1 MNKISFKS
9 IRTRLTSWFLFLALI
24 PLLVVLVLTY
34 FQRVHAIEEQTIDKL
49 TAIRNLKVQQLT
61 RWIDERSGDLKV
73 ISGDFETRELENIFE
88 KKSKSPQDLEKI
100 EEVRELFK
108 RFHRNY
114 NDYKELFFID
124 AHTGLIEISTNQEY
138 VGANK
143 SHNLLYTEPLSTGDI
158 FIKDIHK
165 SSTTNQIEMT
175 FSIPVLGMTYNKD
188 IIGVLVLRIDLEHFL
203 YDLLGNKVGLGET
216 GETLI
221 VNNDVVAL
229 NELRWYENA
238 PLNLIIDA
246 EAAVYAAQGKT
257 GITETTDYRG
267 EKILAAYTYIP
278 QTKWGF
284 VCKQDLYEL
293 HTPIR
298 KMLINFVIIFLL
310 SGIVISFFTLL
321 QSKSISKPIIQM
333 NEVAKKMQDGDYSIR
348 NPIISKDELG
358 SLAAAFNNMAD
369 ATESR
374 LDIQQYVTDISETMI
389 TQSSMQDFGSALL
402 KILMNITNANMCTF
416 YILNE
421 ATSQYEHFASI
432 GANQELLRSF
442 DAVNPEGEFGNAVSE
457 KKIIYLNNISNETIF
472 RYRTTAGDL
481 IPKEIITIPVIID
494 KAVVA
499 LISLACLNKFKADT
513 YDVLQQSMIGIST
526 SYSNLLASE
535 RTRILAEHLSQIN
548 QQLEAQTEE
557 LQEQSEEMQ
566 SQTEELQHT
575 TEELQEQNLELD
587 MQRKQVE
594 EANRLKSEFLSNMS
608 HELRT
613 PLNSIMALSRV
624 LIMQAKDKLSTEENS
639 YLEIVERNGK
649 QLLSLINDI
658 LDLSKI
664 EAGKMEMYPTVFSL
678 NGMLT
683 NIKDSLQPLAKGKDL
698 NFTLDIAESL
708 PQIETDE
715 AKLRQILQN
724 IVGNAVKFTET
735 GGVDINVNHDFENI
749 KIVVKD
755 TGIGILT
762 ESLPY
767 IFEEFRQVDGTSSRP
782 YEGTGLGLAI
792 AAKLVKA
799 LNGDLY
805 AESELGNGSTFT
817 ITIPIKWHTITELQN
832 TIISKPGN
840 ISKEIFSPTT
850 KLSNKNDKT
859 ILVID
864 DNPQF
869 IEHISKYLEI
879 AGYYT
884 ISTTSGKEALSLAEK
899 HHPFAITLDVVMP
912 EMDGWEVLQELK
924 RNNKTNDI
932 PVIVVSISVDRETGF
947 AMGAIGFIQKPID
960 KTLLVSEIKKLHDCP
975 DMIMIVDDNDFD
987 RVNMSEFIKAENI
1000 NTIMASNGKECIDL
1014 LKENIPDVLVLDL
1027 VMPEMNGFQVLS
1039 EIRKTKKT
1047 KDLPIIIVTAKD
1059 LNTEESK
1066 LLSGKVSSVLSKS
1079 ESTPV
1084 ELYHE
1089 IKRILAELEEIA
1101 QKPDKKDLAP
1111 RILIVEDNE
1120 SVIIQLQAILKEKYN
1135 VNVAKGG
1142 KQALDF
1148 VSHTIPD
1155 GIILDLMMP
1164 DVDGFE
1170 VLENIRNKDETREI
1184 PVLILT
1190 AKDLTKDDLAKLSA
1204 NNIQQLVQKGDVDI
1218 TELMHKIKLMFEPAG
1233 KPKKIDITEIGD
1245 VHQKAKVRKKKIVG
1259 LPKVL
1264 IVEDNPDSMITIKAI
1279 LGNKYALLEAE
1290 DGEKGLNKIVNE
1302 KPDLVLLDI
1311 SLPEMDGFEVL
1322 KNVKKSEELKD
1333 IPLIAVTARAMIEEK
1348 KVILAAGFDDYVSK
1362 PIDNKKLLKAIE
1374 KWLGKE

>member
-1 MNKISFKS
+1 
-9 IRTRLTSWFLFLALI
+9 
-24 PLLVVLVLTY
+24 
-34 FQRVHAIEEQTIDKL
+34 
-49 TAIRNLKVQQLT
+49 
-61 RWIDERSGDLKV
+61 
-73 ISGDFETRELENIFE
+73 
-88 KKSKSPQDLEKI
+88 
-100 EEVRELFK
+100 
-108 RFHRNY
+108 
-114 NDYKELFFID
+114 
-124 AHTGLIEISTNQEY
+124 
-138 VGANK
+138 
-143 SHNLLYTEPLSTGDI
+143 
-158 FIKDIHK
+158 
-165 SSTTNQIEMT
+165 
-175 FSIPVLGMTYNKD
+175 
-188 IIGVLVLRIDLEHFL
+188 
-203 YDLLGNKVGLGET
+203 
-216 GETLI
+216 
-221 VNNDVVAL
+221 
-229 NELRWYENA
+229 
-238 PLNLIIDA
+238 
-246 EAAVYAAQGKT
+246 
-257 GITETTDYRG
+257 
-267 EKILAAYTYIP
+267 
-278 QTKWGF
+278 
-284 VCKQDLYEL
+284 
-293 HTPIR
+293 
-298 KMLINFVIIFLL
+298 
-310 SGIVISFFTLL
+310 
-321 QSKSISKPIIQM
+321 
-333 NEVAKKMQDGDYSIR
+333 
-348 NPIISKDELG
+348 
-358 SLAAAFNNMAD
+358 
-369 ATESR
+369 
-374 LDIQQYVTDISETMI
+374 
-389 TQSSMQDFGSALL
+389 
-402 KILMNITNANMCTF
+402 
-416 YILNE
+416 
-421 ATSQYEHFASI
+421 
-432 GANQELLRSF
+432 
-442 DAVNPEGEFGNAVSE
+442 
-457 KKIIYLNNISNETIF
+457 
-472 RYRTTAGDL
+472 
-481 IPKEIITIPVIID
+481 
-494 KAVVA
+494 
-499 LISLACLNKFKADT
+499 
-513 YDVLQQSMIGIST
+513 
-526 SYSNLLASE
+526 
-535 RTRILAEHLSQIN
+535 
-548 QQLEAQTEE
+548 
-557 LQEQSEEMQ
+557 
-566 SQTEELQHT
+566 
-575 TEELQEQNLELD
+575 
-587 MQRKQVE
+587 
-594 EANRLKSEFLSNMS
+594 
-608 HELRT
+608 
-613 PLNSIMALSRV
+613 
-624 LIMQAKDKLSTEENS
+624 
-639 YLEIVERNGK
+639 
-649 QLLSLINDI
+649 
-658 LDLSKI
+658 
-664 EAGKMEMYPTVFSL
+664 
-678 NGMLT
+678 
-683 NIKDSLQPLAKGKDL
+683 
-698 NFTLDIAESL
+698 
-708 PQIETDE
+708 
-715 AKLRQILQN
+715 
-724 IVGNAVKFTET
+724 
-735 GGVDINVNHDFENI
+735 
-749 KIVVKD
+749 
-755 TGIGILT
+755 
-762 ESLPY
+762 
-767 IFEEFRQVDGTSSRP
+767 
-782 YEGTGLGLAI
+782 
-792 AAKLVKA
+792 
-799 LNGDLY
+799 
-805 AESELGNGSTFT
+805 
-817 ITIPIKWHTITELQN
+817 
-832 TIISKPGN
+832 
-840 ISKEIFSPTT
+840 
-850 KLSNKNDKT
+850 
-859 ILVID
+859 
-864 DNPQF
+864 
-869 IEHISKYLEI
+869 
-879 AGYYT
+879 
-884 ISTTSGKEALSLAEK
+884 
-899 HHPFAITLDVVMP
+899 MP

-1066 LLSGKVSSVLSKS
+1066 FLSVQVTSVLSKS